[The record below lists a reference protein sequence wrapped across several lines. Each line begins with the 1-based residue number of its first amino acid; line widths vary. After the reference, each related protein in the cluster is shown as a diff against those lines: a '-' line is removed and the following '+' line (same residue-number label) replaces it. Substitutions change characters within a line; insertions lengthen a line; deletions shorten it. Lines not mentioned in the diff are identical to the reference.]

1 MSKELKISG
10 ILTDILK
17 TETGESN
24 SGKSWT
30 RRSFVIDSGA
40 SFNPTICFGLFG
52 EEKSQMIEAFEVGA
66 TLEVAFNVSSREYNG
81 KYYHNIDA
89 WQINEVGAQSMDEMA
104 EDEFS
109 KKPILDEDVPF

>member
-1 MSKELKISG
+1 MSKTNTVIGTLVS
-10 ILTDILK
+10 ILE
-17 TETGESN
+17 TESGESKA
-24 SGKSWT
+24 GKSWT
-30 RRSFVIDSGA
+30 SRSFIIETDA
-40 SFNPTICFGLFG
+40 EWNNTICFKLFG